1 MIDVSKYN
9 DGLRGGVVKIRA
21 KIEKDAGNKILRITE
36 IPFGRTTSALID
48 SILKANEKGKIKIK
62 KIDDNTAATA
72 EILVYLAAGV
82 SSDKTIDALYACTDW
97 RVVGFSELVRDRE

>member
-36 IPFGRTTSALID
+36 IPIRADDFGFDRFD
-48 SILKANEKGKIKIK
+48 SEG
-62 KIDDNTAATA
+62 
-72 EILVYLAAGV
+72 E
-82 SSDKTIDALYACTDW
+82 
-97 RVVGFSELVRDRE
+97 R